1 MSSFEAK
8 EKAGA
13 QTNEQRKAI
22 WRAHIEFT
30 RGLLWFWMSD
40 PAVPKAVREDI
51 AQYGHCTDEY
61 DADSDP
67 PHWPHQL
74 YVREAKRL
82 VGDFVWSEWL
92 PDAARRNRSIGLG
105 SYNCAA
111 PPNTSHRRPTR

>member
-1 MSSFEAK
+1 
-8 EKAGA
+8 
-13 QTNEQRKAI
+13 
-22 WRAHIEFT
+22 
-30 RGLLWFWMSD
+30 MSD

-105 SYNCAA
+105 SYNYCSDGSLVWFCSTSTRLTA
-111 PPNTSHRRPTR
+111 PQAKEIMSFCCKNTY